1 MVAVEAA
8 VTGVAVT
15 EAVVERVE
23 EVAEATEVEEAAEA
37 EVAAEAVAAEVSC
50 SRLVEPCA
58 RAPWWR
64 THRVRRS
71 AKRPPALRLAYR
83 HALIGEPRQWRLR
96 CRSEVWRWGL
106 KRRDGMRARTKQ
118 AWYRAHGTEGERRCI
133 SGRHARFLYCF
144 SRLYTTP
151 QSHTSY
157 QTLLQVTPRV
167 EPPQVSSWAPGAISA
182 GRQPRNVHRV
192 SVLRPRFATAGRP

>member
-23 EVAEATEVEEAAEA
+23 EVAKATEVEVEEAAEA

-96 CRSEVWRWGL
+96 SEEVWRWGL
-106 KRRDGMRARTKQ
+106 KANNDQRDTHTNKAGMVQGT
-118 AWYRAHGTEGERRCI
+118 WYRVNGGQANAGVI
-133 SGRHARFLYCF
+133 QANDMSA
-144 SRLYTTP
+144 
-151 QSHTSY
+151 
-157 QTLLQVTPRV
+157 V
-167 EPPQVSSWAPGAISA
+167 ETG
-182 GRQPRNVHRV
+182 
-192 SVLRPRFATAGRP
+192 

>member
-1 MVAVEAA
+1 MYSQYCRIESKAG
-8 VTGVAVT
+8 GVFAPPRRMIKAFRT
-15 EAVVERVE
+15 ILS
-23 EVAEATEVEEAAEA
+23 AEGK
-37 EVAAEAVAAEVSC
+37 
-50 SRLVEPCA
+50 SRQC
-58 RAPWWR
+58 R
-64 THRVRRS
+64 
-71 AKRPPALRLAYR
+71 AYR
-83 HALIGEPRQWRLR
+83 HALIGEPRQRRLR
-96 CRSEVWRWGL
+96 SEEVWRWG
-106 KRRDGMRARTKQ
+106 
-118 AWYRAHGTEGERRCI
+118 CI
-133 SGRHARFLYCF
+133 SGRHTSFVYCF

>member
-23 EVAEATEVEEAAEA
+23 EVAKATEVEVEEAAEA

-96 CRSEVWRWGL
+96 ARRSLALGVHQ
-106 KRRDGMRARTKQ
+106 RTPHIL
-118 AWYRAHGTEGERRCI
+118 RI
-133 SGRHARFLYCF
+133 
-144 SRLYTTP
+144 
-151 QSHTSY
+151 
-157 QTLLQVTPRV
+157 LL
-167 EPPQVSSWAPGAISA
+167 
-182 GRQPRNVHRV
+182 
-192 SVLRPRFATAGRP
+192 L